1 MRDKVFA
8 VNVYGL
14 LRNLTAAFGKETA
27 EVALV
32 RFVTSFIENTGD
44 TLADCVVHTAGAETR
59 SAAEIVMINSS
70 QLIEEL
76 ELNVSVIQ
84 MVDIIFS
91 WQLSNYNLFFNAGKR
106 HEQ

>member
-1 MRDKVFA
+1 MRDKVLT

-14 LRNLTAAFGKETA
+14 LKNLTSAFGKEVA
-27 EVALV
+27 EVSLV
-32 RFVTSFIENTGD
+32 RFVTNIFEGTGD
-44 TLADCVVHTAGAETR
+44 TLADCVVHTAGVEAR

-76 ELNVSVIQ
+76 ELNISVIQ
-84 MVDIIFS
+84 MTDIIFS
-91 WQLSNYNLFFNAGKR
+91 WQLLNYNLFFNAGKR